1 MATPTHR
8 KCRGRQLGNAV
19 LQNDD
24 GAPAPR
30 LGGRQG
36 RGKRLPTSMAALT
49 APLMGTDPPET
60 RRSRPQS
67 FGHHPAFSAGARLL
81 IESAALG
88 DVASVSQSLAKGVD
102 PNVGDY
108 DGRTAL
114 HVAATLGQ
122 MRVVE
127 ALLRSPTALVD
138 VFDRWGKTPLQDASE
153 NGHEAVATFLRA
165 HGATVKSAKAAK
177 LLCTAAAAG
186 NIDRLVRLL
195 AEGSDINVSDY
206 DGRTALHLAASEGH
220 APAVRWLLLHGANAK
235 ALDRFGGSPL
245 DDSYREDRHEVRQIL
260 QQSSA
265 HTAGRASIASVAPQQ
280 QAEEAPVVRSASAP
294 LPPQLPPPDE
304 SPPVPVCRAPH
315 VMSDSS

>member
-1 MATPTHR
+1 
-8 KCRGRQLGNAV
+8 
-19 LQNDD
+19 
-24 GAPAPR
+24 
-30 LGGRQG
+30 
-36 RGKRLPTSMAALT
+36 
-49 APLMGTDPPET
+49 
-60 RRSRPQS
+60 
-67 FGHHPAFSAGARLL
+67 
-81 IESAALG
+81 
-88 DVASVSQSLAKGVD
+88 VSQSLAKGVD

-304 SPPVPVCRAPH
+304 SPPVPVSTTPRH
-315 VMSDSS
+315 VE

>member
-206 DGRTALHLAASEGH
+206 DGGPHSISPPRKGTPRLFAGYCCTAPTPKPSTVRRLASGRLISRGPAATRCAKSSNKARRTPLAA
-220 APAVRWLLLHGANAK
+220 
-235 ALDRFGGSPL
+235 
-245 DDSYREDRHEVRQIL
+245 
-260 QQSSA
+260 
-265 HTAGRASIASVAPQQ
+265 
-280 QAEEAPVVRSASAP
+280 
-294 LPPQLPPPDE
+294 LP
-304 SPPVPVCRAPH
+304 SPVPLCAAH
-315 VMSDSS
+315 VIFSMYITCLLE

>member
-1 MATPTHR
+1 M
-8 KCRGRQLGNAV
+8 
-19 LQNDD
+19 
-24 GAPAPR
+24 
-30 LGGRQG
+30 
-36 RGKRLPTSMAALT
+36 
-49 APLMGTDPPET
+49 
-60 RRSRPQS
+60 
-67 FGHHPAFSAGARLL
+67 L

-206 DGRTALHLAASEGH
+206 DGTALHLAASEGH

-235 ALDRFGGSPL
+235 ALDGSAARLWTTHIARTGTRCAKSSNKARRTPL
-245 DDSYREDRHEVRQIL
+245 AALPSPVLHHSSRLKRPQWSVQPRHRCHR
-260 QQSSA
+260 SCRPRMS
-265 HTAGRASIASVAPQQ
+265 HRPSPSVEPYD
-280 QAEEAPVVRSASAP
+280 PTS
-294 LPPQLPPPDE
+294 
-304 SPPVPVCRAPH
+304 CRI
-315 VMSDSS
+315 VLEQ

>member
-1 MATPTHR
+1 M
-8 KCRGRQLGNAV
+8 
-19 LQNDD
+19 
-24 GAPAPR
+24 
-30 LGGRQG
+30 
-36 RGKRLPTSMAALT
+36 
-49 APLMGTDPPET
+49 
-60 RRSRPQS
+60 
-67 FGHHPAFSAGARLL
+67 L

-206 DGRTALHLAASEGH
+206 DGRTALHLASSEGH

-235 ALDRFGGSPL
+235 ALDGAAARLWTTHIARTGS
-245 DDSYREDRHEVRQIL
+245 HEARQIL

-304 SPPVPVCRAPH
+304 SPPVPCLLYTSPRPR
-315 VMSDSS
+315 D